1 MNDSSQSSHSCSN
14 LHRELKL
21 TALPPFGQQG
31 GRCVDASDG
40 GLESFFGDLGLDSD
54 SSTTDSDSDS
64 STIDSDSD
72 STRSSLGDS
81 DSDLDSRTD

>member
-1 MNDSSQSSHSCSN
+1 MQQSPQRAKIDSTSP
-14 LHRELKL
+14 LWPAGG
-21 TALPPFGQQG
+21 ALESVT
-31 GRCVDASDG
+31 RTRVR
-40 GLESFFGDLGLDSD
+40 LESFFGDLGLDSD